1 VPSAKI
7 FIVEDNPSDI
17 FLLRRCLL
25 DHESEFELEIARD
38 GEAALEFVA
47 RQRAVRHNP
56 QPCVALLDLHLP
68 KYDGFDVLRALCQ
81 SPPLSHVRVVVTST
95 SASPHEQA
103 EIRKMGA
110 DFRLKPREL
119 SEFCELAAY
128 LIAICRASFRATTM
142 AG

>member
-1 VPSAKI
+1 MPSAKI

-17 FLLRRCLL
+17 FLLRRCLQ
-25 DHESEFELEIARD
+25 DHESEFELEIAHD

-47 RQRAVRHNP
+47 RQRAAQHNP
-56 QPCVALLDLHLP
+56 RPCVALLDLHLP
-68 KYDGFDVLRALCQ
+68 KCDGLEVLHALCQ
-81 SPPLSHVRVVVTST
+81 SPPLSHVRVVMMST
-95 SASPHEQA
+95 SASPREQA

-110 DFRLKPREL
+110 EFRLKPGEL
-119 SEFCELAAY
+119 SEFSELAAH